1 VGGYCGAGWDLDLA
15 FHKLDWSQYE
25 TCECS
30 GYCSCEPEG
39 GEREGLRAGIEV
51 AGEEELA
58 AYALPEEEGG
68 GFERGADEGSGD
80 PAVEGVETV

>member
-1 VGGYCGAGWDLDLA
+1 LDLA
-15 FHKLDWSQYE
+15 FHELNGGQDE
-25 TCECS
+25 TCECTGYGS
-30 GYCSCEPEG
+30 GEPEG
-39 GEREGLRAGIEV
+39 GEREGLRAGGEV

-80 PAVEGVETV
+80 PAVEGVEAV

>member
-1 VGGYCGAGWDLDLA
+1 LDLA
-15 FHKLDWSQYE
+15 FHELDWSQYE
-25 TCECS
+25 TGECS

-39 GEREGLRAGIEV
+39 GEREGLRAGIEI

-68 GFERGADEGSGD
+68 GFERGAEEGSGYA
-80 PAVEGVETV
+80 AVEGVETV